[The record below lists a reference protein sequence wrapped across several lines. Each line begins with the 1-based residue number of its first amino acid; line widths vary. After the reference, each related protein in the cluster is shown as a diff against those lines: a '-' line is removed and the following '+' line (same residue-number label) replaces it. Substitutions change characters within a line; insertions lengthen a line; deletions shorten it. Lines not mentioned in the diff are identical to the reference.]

1 MKICMVH
8 WFLLAAIFPV
18 IVLGQ
23 GTVAVRQ
30 GSNFAGSAEFSYSR
44 ALPPAEAGAP
54 YSGEE
59 VSETVQ
65 MLADGTRI
73 TRKNRGRRVYRDSAG
88 RTRTERSMGPP
99 QMAGRPPVNDAPVV
113 VEITDPVAGFRY
125 NLDTVHHVAHRVKA
139 QPSPAQSAP
148 PAAGAAS
155 PPPVARRPEPV
166 RLPDG
171 SLMQPPQLTTE
182 ALGSQFVNG
191 VQADGTRTT
200 TIIPAGSQGND
211 RPMVTIN
218 ETWRSPELNI
228 IVLSKQ
234 SDPRNGEFTM
244 QILNLSRVEPDPLL
258 FTAPPDY
265 SVVDETGPFTIRYGQ

>member
-1 MKICMVH
+1 
-8 WFLLAAIFPV
+8 
-18 IVLGQ
+18 
-23 GTVAVRQ
+23 
-30 GSNFAGSAEFSYSR
+30 
-44 ALPPAEAGAP
+44 
-54 YSGEE
+54 
-59 VSETVQ
+59 
-65 MLADGTRI
+65 
-73 TRKNRGRRVYRDSAG
+73 
-88 RTRTERSMGPP
+88 MGPP

-139 QPSPAQSAP
+139 QPSPAPSAP

-171 SLMQPPQLTTE
+171 SLMQPPQVTTE
-182 ALGSQFVNG
+182 ALGSQFING
-191 VQADGTRTT
+191 VQANGTRTT
-200 TIIPAGSQGND
+200 TIIPTGNQGND

-244 QILNLSRVEPDPLL
+244 QMLNLSRVEPDPLL

-265 SVVDETGPFTIRYGQ
+265 SVVDETGAFTIRYGQ